1 MDGIPTDTET
11 VDKTRRISL
20 LFFFLSQ
27 TAFDYIFIGM
37 QRPEAYLQNERK
49 LKLRETDGREG
60 ETEREG
66 CRGGAGRGWGGLIW
80 VEQ

>member
-1 MDGIPTDTET
+1 MDGIPTVTET

-20 LFFFLSQ
+20 FFFSLSQ

-49 LKLRETDGREG
+49 MKLRETDGREG
-60 ETEREG
+60 ETERE
-66 CRGGAGRGWGGLIW
+66 
-80 VEQ
+80 